1 VVKGEIVFYVF
12 ACVTNLYGPV

>member
-1 VVKGEIVFYVF
+1 VKGEIVFYVF